1 MYARI
6 LVLIDGYASGQLA
19 LDHAGDIVHA
29 CNATLVLLH
38 IVGATADDDDDDD
51 DMPHRWD
58 TGERLLAQAADSL
71 RIDCIEVDTV
81 LRRAAMG
88 RRLPEQIAL
97 LSVELGCDVMVV
109 GMDGRRDGYALL
121 FWDDGALVQLSP
133 VTVILVRQAHSS
145 YASASTF
152 GAAPLLER
160 PGAQV

>member
-6 LVLIDGYASGQLA
+6 LVLIDGYASGKLA
-19 LDHAGDIVHA
+19 LDHAGDIAHA

-38 IVGATADDDDDDD
+38 IVDAAADDDG
-51 DMPHRWD
+51 MPHRWD
-58 TGERLLAQAADSL
+58 TGETLLAQAADSL
-71 RIDCIEVDTV
+71 RIDCIEVETV
-81 LRRAAMG
+81 LRRAVMG

-121 FWDDGALVQLSP
+121 FGDDGALAQLSP